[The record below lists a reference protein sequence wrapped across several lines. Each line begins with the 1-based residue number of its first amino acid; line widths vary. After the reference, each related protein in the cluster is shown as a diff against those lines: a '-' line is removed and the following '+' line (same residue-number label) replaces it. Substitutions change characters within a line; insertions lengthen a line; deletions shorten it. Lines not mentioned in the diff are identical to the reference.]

1 MTSQIKHYIEIKDL
15 LALRCDCRECGASLS
30 LALNESAGRSL
41 ERCPSCNKGWAQGQ
55 NQKEISSFVR
65 QVEALRVLAPT
76 MGFNFYLEVS
86 APASGGKD

>member
-30 LALNESAGRSL
+30 LALNDSAARSL
-41 ERCPSCNKGWAQGQ
+41 ERCPSCNKDWAQGQ

-65 QVEALRVLAPT
+65 QVGALTVLAHT

-86 APASGGKD
+86 GPASAEKD